1 MSDEIIKAY
10 IESGEKFIAVAEA
23 AENSA
28 MNKSAPDGEWNGA
41 FVVHHM
47 GDFELHFSH
56 RVLRMLT
63 EDNPEIVGYSEEPYP
78 GNLNYAA
85 RDWRISLATVRAAR
99 LMTSDILKKIDP
111 SMLTRPGMHT
121 ERGAITLADILSSAA
136 KHIASHT
143 EQLTAALK

>member
-1 MSDEIIKAY
+1 MSNEIIKSY
-10 IESGEKFIAVAEA
+10 IDSGEKFVAVAEVA
-23 AENSA
+23 NDAA
-28 MNKSAPDGEWNGA
+28 MNKNAPEGEWNGA

-85 RDWRISLATVRAAR
+85 RDWRLSLATVRAAR
-99 LMTSDILKKIDP
+99 SMTSDILKKIDQ
-111 SMLTRPGMHT
+111 SMLTRPGVHS
-121 ERGAITLADILSSAA
+121 ERGPITLADILSSAA

-143 EQLTAALK
+143 EQLTTALK

>member
-1 MSDEIIKAY
+1 MSEEVIKAY
-10 IESGEKFIAVAEA
+10 IESGEKFVSVAQGA
-23 AENSA
+23 DNTA
-28 MNKSAPDGEWNGA
+28 MNKKAPDGEWNGA
-41 FVVHHM
+41 FIVHHM

-85 RDWRISLATVRAAR
+85 RDWRLSLATVSAAR
-99 LMTSDILKKIDP
+99 SMTSDILKKIDA
-111 SMLTRPGMHT
+111 SMLARPGVHT
-121 ERGAITLADILSSAA
+121 ERGPITLADIISSAA

-143 EQLTAALK
+143 DQLTSALK

>member
-1 MSDEIIKAY
+1 MSEEIIKAY
-10 IESGEKFIAVAEA
+10 IESGEKFVAVAKA
-23 AENSA
+23 ADHQA
-28 MNKSAPDGEWNGA
+28 MNKEAPKGEWNGA
-41 FVVHHM
+41 FIVHHM

-85 RDWRISLATVRAAR
+85 RDWRLSLATVSAAR
-99 LMTSDILKKIDP
+99 SMTSDILKKIDA
-111 SMLTRPGMHT
+111 SMLARPGVHT
-121 ERGAITLADILSSAA
+121 ERGPITLADIISSAA

-143 EQLTAALK
+143 EQLTSALK

>member
-1 MSDEIIKAY
+1 MNNEIINAY
-10 IESGEKFIAVAEA
+10 IESGEKFLALAESSK
-23 AENSA
+23 EDA
-28 MNKSAPDGEWNGA
+28 MNKVPAEGEWSGA
-41 FVVHHM
+41 FIVHHM

-85 RDWRISLATVRAAR
+85 RDWRLSLATVRSAR
-99 LMTSDILKKIDP
+99 AMTADILRKIDS
-111 SMLTRPGMHT
+111 SMLARPGVHT
-121 ERGAITLADILSSAA
+121 ERGAITLADLLGSAA

-143 EQLTAALK
+143 DQLAAALK

>member
-1 MSDEIIKAY
+1 MSNEIIKSY
-10 IESGEKFIAVAEA
+10 IDSGEKFVAVAEVASDA
-23 AENSA
+23 AMKKN
-28 MNKSAPDGEWNGA
+28 APEGEWNGA

-85 RDWRISLATVRAAR
+85 RDWRLSLATVRAAR
-99 LMTSDILKKIDP
+99 SMTSDILKKVDQ
-111 SMLTRPGMHT
+111 SMLTRPGVHS
-121 ERGAITLADILSSAA
+121 ERGPITLADILSSAA

-143 EQLTAALK
+143 EQLTTALK

>member
-85 RDWRISLATVRAAR
+85 RDWRLSLATVRAAR

-143 EQLTAALK
+143 EQLTTALK